1 MAKKKKKPVPEAKS
15 VLKPTVPSGLAE
27 LISGGKAKWIFFA
40 VYFLLTVILFRSFLF
55 DDVMLLGSD
64 TIPDGIYTRK
74 YYKDYHEEFGGIPR
88 WNPLILGGLPFIDAM
103 HGDTFYPG
111 AWLKFFMPLK
121 RALGHKLIWHVF
133 LAGVFMY
140 LFLRTLKMRREAAFL
155 GGIMYMLAPSFV
167 TLIYPGHDAKMYVIA
182 FLPLAFALL
191 ETGMKSPKLYTF
203 TGLGAVMGLLILTS
217 HVQMAYYAFW
227 GIGLYFFFRLL
238 FAEEEERSGRVK
250 KAAFFMLAVLIA
262 LTLGAIQLF
271 PSYKFTTSQSVRA
284 GAERTGYDYATSW
297 SLHPEEVMGMVV
309 PSFPGFEG
317 GIGKIT
323 EKTTYW
329 GRNTFKLNSEYHGIL
344 PLLFAVLALLT
355 CRDKRTW
362 FFLGGAILSLVY
374 SLGAETPIYR
384 LFYALVP
391 GVKNFRAP
399 SMIIFLFHF
408 SICVMAVQFING
420 FLERTTSLRDGD
432 KRLLY
437 SVGAIAAVAFIT
449 AAAMGSLLNV
459 WQAVFQDGTIASRVD
474 IMRAN
479 IPYITRDLVKVAFFA
494 AAALTGLWMFLSRK
508 IGVSALVILLGLVAF
523 VDESLVDSRFIRVF
537 RPETH
542 AGTAPD
548 RIANELMKEM
558 ENKPPFRIF
567 GLLTQITG
575 LHSPNYYAMFGI
587 QAANGQHNN
596 ELQTYEL
603 FKGGRTYTNYM
614 MHWGDNNEFKQERI
628 ADNNFLEVAGV
639 RFIVIPSQTGSFL
652 IENTSALGRAFIVHD
667 CAVVPNDTLAV
678 EMLRGGDFNPAKTAI
693 INKVCKL
700 QMPGAGN
707 ETLNSR
713 VENISYRKDTIAIQT
728 ESDAPGLLV
737 LSENY
742 VPYWQVSLDDEPEEI
757 YRAYGTFMAVELPA
771 GSHEVVFSFR
781 SPPYETGKTLTLA
794 SLIFIIVACGITG
807 VPALVKKAGKLKML
821 IQVHHD

>member
-1 MAKKKKKPVPEAKS
+1 MAKKKKKPVPEAKIES
-15 VLKPTVPSGLAE
+15 KPTVPSGLSDF
-27 LISGGKAKWIFFA
+27 ISGDKAKWIFFA
-40 VYFLLTVILFRSFLF
+40 VYFILTVIVFRSFLF

-64 TIPDGIYTRK
+64 TIPDGIYTRQ

-140 LFLRTLKMRREAAFL
+140 LFLRSLKLRREAAFL

-191 ETGMKSPKLYTF
+191 EIGMKSPKLYTF
-203 TGLGAVMGLLILTS
+203 AGLGAVMGLLILTS

-238 FAEEEERSGRVK
+238 IAEEEERSGRVK
-250 KAAFFMLAVLIA
+250 KAAFFVLAVLIA
-262 LTLGAIQLF
+262 LTLGAVQLL

-284 GAERTGYDYATSW
+284 GAERTGYEYATSW
-297 SLHPEEVMGMVV
+297 SLHPEEIMGMVV

-317 GIGKIT
+317 GIGNIT

-329 GRNTFKLNSEYHGIL
+329 GRNAFKLNSEYHGIL

-362 FFLGGAILSLVY
+362 FFLGGALLSLVY
-374 SLGAETPIYR
+374 SLGAETPVYR

-391 GVKNFRAP
+391 SVKNFRAP

-420 FLERTTSLRDGD
+420 FFEHKTSLRDGD

-437 SVGAIAAVAFIT
+437 SVGAIV
-449 AAAMGSLLNV
+449 AAALIGSVAMGGLLEI
-459 WQAVFQDGTIASRVD
+459 WQSVFRDDIIASRID

-479 IPYITRDLVKVAFFA
+479 IPYITRDLAKTAIFA
-494 AAALTGLWMFLSRK
+494 AAALAGLWMFLSRK

-523 VDESLVDSRFIRVF
+523 VDESLIDSRFIKVF

-548 RIANELMKEM
+548 KVVNELLKEM

-587 QAANGQHNN
+587 QAANGHHNN

-603 FKGGRTYTNYM
+603 FKGGRDYKNYT
-614 MHWGDNNEFKQERI
+614 MHWLEEFEFKQDKI
-628 ADNNFLEVAGV
+628 SDNNFLNVAGV
-639 RFIVIPSQTGSFL
+639 KYIIHPNQGGILV
-652 IENTSALGRAFIVHD
+652 ENQQALGRAFIVHD

-678 EMLRGGDFNPAKTAI
+678 EMLRGSDFDPSKTAI
-693 INKVCKL
+693 INKDCRL
-700 QMPGAGN
+700 QLPGAGID
-707 ETLNSR
+707 TTNSR
-713 VENISYRKDTIAIQT
+713 VVDITYGKDTIAIQT
-728 ESDAPGLLV
+728 ESDVPGLLV

-742 VPYWQVSLDDEPEEI
+742 VPYWRVSLDGEPSDI
-757 YRAYGTFMAVELPA
+757 YRAYGTFMAAELPA
-771 GSHEVVFSFR
+771 GSHDVVFSFL
-781 SPPYETGKTLTLA
+781 SPPYEKGKTLTLA
-794 SLIFIIVACGITG
+794 SLIFIIVACGISG
-807 VPALVKKAGKLKML
+807 VHALVKKVGKR
-821 IQVHHD
+821 